1 MTVFYYFKEWIQ
13 KISSQTTC
21 VCHVGINTERS
32 SPPSPPD
39 KKEIHV
45 SKVCRTDTIRSSR
58 HSYATFLPATF
69 APLRAS
75 SVINPFA
82 SAGSE
87 RRSTARQIQSKL
99 TEFVCPSSTRSLSA
113 GSERRLTARQIQS
126 KLTEFVCPS
135 STRSLSAGSERRSTA
150 RQIQSKLTEFVCPS
164 STRSPHS
171 PPALAWLGCL
181 PLFAIHDQKS
191 AGRTTYILL
200 LSIIQLLLILLLHLS
215 SHTKGPNYPSFF
227 GLHVPASRFILHGPL

>member
-13 KISSQTTC
+13 KISSQTTY

-135 STRSLSAGSERRSTA
+135 STRS
-150 RQIQSKLTEFVCPS
+150 
-164 STRSPHS
+164 PHS